1 MEENVPDRQGSRRNS
16 DSVVYTTAKV
26 NNVPAVFPQTKEKT
40 HLMHSRDPGNHG
52 KTVGFF
58 LKISKEIGKAWRVLR
73 ARSP

>member
-1 MEENVPDRQGSRRNS
+1 MFLIDKEVAEILIQLYILQQKKTMCQPSSR
-16 DSVVYTTAKV
+16 
-26 NNVPAVFPQTKEKT
+26 QTKEKT